1 MSPSDPKP
9 DGKPSPRSDSLA
21 PAIERD
27 IVERMKS
34 ETALRESN
42 EQLETLWNGMA
53 AGAALHEMVR
63 DAAGR
68 AGNYRLVK
76 VNPQYQ
82 DIVGL
87 SAEEVIGK
95 LATEVYGAPVAP
107 YLEEYSAVVRS
118 GKPSAMEVYFAPLGK
133 HFHISVAPWGKDG
146 FATIFTDITE
156 RKRTEDA
163 LKESVTNFHTFF
175 ESMADM
181 IFVGTPEGRV
191 LFTNTA
197 ATKTL
202 GYSAEELSVMHMLD
216 LHPKDRRQEAEA
228 IFGAMFKG
236 EQNCCPLPLA
246 RKDGSLVPVETRAW
260 QGRWDGVDCIFG
272 ISKDL
277 TAEQEAQQR
286 FERIFNN
293 NPAPMALSASSGR
306 QFIDVNNAFLKALG
320 YGKDELIGKTS
331 AELGIFLRPEQVEKI
346 ENSLRS
352 DGHIAGLE
360 LQVRCKNGE
369 ILDGLFSGE
378 MINNQGRQYFL
389 TVMINVTES
398 RKAARELAESKALIE
413 AVVENVP
420 LMIFLKE
427 ASDLRF
433 VLFNRAGEDLLG
445 HDRKDLLGKSD
456 LDLFPPEQAAHF
468 MAKDQEVLNGKTGLL
483 DIPEEPILTAKK
495 GQRLLH
501 TQKVSIHGAD
511 GATKYLLGISEDI
524 TERKKSESTLANLQK
539 LQSLGTLAGGIAHDF
554 NNILTGIMGNLSLLQ
569 SEVKS
574 GREALEMIKEAQEAC
589 GTAKNLSHQLLT
601 FAKGGSP
608 IITAQD
614 LRPLLKQAT
623 SFALRGSNVRCVFD
637 FGEGPLAVKVDKE
650 QVSQVIQNLVINATQ
665 AMPEGGD
672 ITIKSHI
679 VILGEKEI
687 PPLAAGRYVR
697 VTVSD
702 QGEGIAAAHLPKIF
716 DPYFS
721 TKAQGRGLGLS
732 VCYSIMAKHGGLIS
746 VDSKPG
752 AGAVFTILFP
762 AADAADIPAE
772 QEPAAITTGSGRV
785 LVMDDD
791 AQVTRVLTRM
801 LKNLGYQPD
810 AVADGQ
816 AACDAYKKAMKAGQP
831 YAAVILDLTIPG
843 GMGGKEAMVK
853 LQAIDPKA
861 KALVSSGYSE
871 DPIISEYAAHGFS
884 GVLAKPYVVNEVSD
898 ALRRIIGSQ
907 TG

>member
-1 MSPSDPKP
+1 MSASDPKP
-9 DGKPSPRSDSLA
+9 AGKANPRSKPLA
-21 PAIERD
+21 PAIERH
-27 IVERMKS
+27 IVERKKS
-34 ETALRESN
+34 EAALRESN
-42 EQLETLWNGMA
+42 EQLEALWNGMA
-53 AGAALHEMVR
+53 EGAALHEMVR

-68 AGNYRLVK
+68 AGNYRIVK

-82 DIVGL
+82 NIIGL
-87 SAEEVIGK
+87 RADKVIGK
-95 LATEVYGAPVAP
+95 LATEAYGSPVAP

-118 GKPSAMEVYFAPLGK
+118 GKPSAMEVYFPPLGK
-133 HFHISVAPWGKDG
+133 HFYISIAPWGKDG
-146 FATIFTDITE
+146 FATVFTDITE
-156 RKRTEDA
+156 RKRTADA
-163 LKESVTNFHTFF
+163 LKESVTNFRTFF
-175 ESMADM
+175 ESMTDM

-191 LFTNTA
+191 LFTNAVT
-197 ATKTL
+197 TKTL
-202 GYSAEELSVMHMLD
+202 GYSAEELAVMHMLD
-216 LHPKDRRQEAEA
+216 LHPKGRRQEAEA
-228 IFGAMFKG
+228 IFGAILKG
-236 EQNCCPLPLA
+236 EQNSCPLPLA

-272 ISKDL
+272 ISKNL
-277 TAEQEAQQR
+277 TAEQEAQHR
-286 FERIFNN
+286 FETIFDN
-293 NPAPMALSASSGR
+293 NPTPMALSTIPDGR
-306 QFIDVNNAFLKALG
+306 FIDVNNAFLKTLG

-331 AELGIFLRPEQVEKI
+331 AGLGIFLRPERVEMI
-346 ENSLRS
+346 RDSLLS
-352 DGHIAGLE
+352 DRHIADRE

-378 MINNQGRQYFL
+378 VIGNQGRQYFL
-389 TVMINVTES
+389 TVMTDITES
-398 RKAARELAESKALIE
+398 RKMARELEESKALTE

-433 VLFNRAGEDLLG
+433 VLFNRAGEELLG
-445 HDRKDLLGKSD
+445 HDRADLLGKSD
-456 LDLFPPEQAAHF
+456 LDFFPPEQAAHF
-468 MAKDQEVLNGKTGLL
+468 MAKDREVLEGKASVL
-483 DIPEEPILTAKK
+483 DIPEEPILTAQK

-501 TQKVSIHGAD
+501 TQKVCIHGAD

-574 GREALEMIKEAQEAC
+574 GSEALEMIKEAQEAC
-589 GTAKNLSHQLLT
+589 GTAKSLSHQLLT

-608 IITAQD
+608 IIKTQN
-614 LRPLLKQAT
+614 LRPLLQQAAG
-623 SFALRGSNVRCVFD
+623 FATRGSNAHCVFD

-650 QVSQVIQNLVINATQ
+650 QISQVIQNLVINATQ

-679 VILGEKEI
+679 VTLGEKEI
-687 PPLAAGRYVR
+687 PPLAPGRYVR
-697 VTVSD
+697 VTVRD

-732 VCYSIMAKHGGLIS
+732 VCYSIMAKHDGLIS
-746 VDSKPG
+746 VDSKSG
-752 AGAVFTILFP
+752 EGAVFTLLFP
-762 AADAADIPAE
+762 AADAADIPNE
-772 QEPAAITTGSGRV
+772 LEPAAITTGSGRV

-791 AQVTRVLTRM
+791 AQVSRVLTRM

-810 AVADGQ
+810 AVEDGQ
-816 AACDAYKKAMKAGQP
+816 AACDAYKKALQAGRP
-831 YAAVILDLTIPG
+831 YAAVILDLTVPG
-843 GMGGKEAMVK
+843 GMGGKEAMVELK
-853 LQAIDPKA
+853 AIDPQA
-861 KALVSSGYSE
+861 KAIVSSGYSE
-871 DPIISEYAAHGFS
+871 DTIISEYAAHGFS
-884 GVLAKPYVVNEVSD
+884 GALTKPYVVNEVSA
-898 ALRRIIGSQ
+898 ALRRIIGSK